1 MADQGMKIV
10 SKDGVFFLSGVLDEY
25 ADFTTLA
32 SATEPLRLNLKD
44 ISRFNSIGIRGLL
57 KFLFA
62 WGGKGLIYE
71 DCPSEFVDQANMI
84 PALLGAKKQGVIVS
98 LFVPYECT
106 SCDHDEE
113 FLAQTADLQK
123 GLTEGSMLTKS
134 CPSCGGK
141 MEVPAESFFH
151 FLKR

>member
-1 MADQGMKIV
+1 MADRGIKIV
-10 SKDGVFFLSGVLDEY
+10 SKDGVFFLSGVLDEF
-25 ADFTTLA
+25 ADLSALVEA
-32 SATEPLRLNLKD
+32 SEPLRMNLKGV
-44 ISRFNSIGIRGLL
+44 SRFNSIGIRGLL

-71 DCPSEFVDQANMI
+71 ECPSEFVDQANMI
-84 PALLGAKKQGVIVS
+84 PALLGTKKQGVILS

-106 SCDHDEE
+106 SCDFDEE
-113 FLAQTADLQK
+113 LLSRTDELQK
-123 GLTEGSMLTKS
+123 TLAAGGALTKS

>member
-1 MADQGMKIV
+1 MADQGIKIV

-25 ADFTTLA
+25 ADLTALEEA
-32 SATEPLRLNLKD
+32 AEPLRLNFKG

-57 KFLFA
+57 KFLFS
-62 WGGKGLIYE
+62 WGSKGLIYE
-71 DCPSEFVDQANMI
+71 ECPSEFVDQANMI
-84 PALLGAKKQGVIVS
+84 PALLGAKKQGVILS

-106 SCDHDEE
+106 ACDFDEE
-113 FLAQTADLQK
+113 VLSRTSDLQK
-123 GLTEGSMLTKS
+123 SLAAGAELTKN

>member
-1 MADQGMKIV
+1 MADRGIKIV

-25 ADFTTLA
+25 ADLSSLTEA
-32 SATEPLRLNLKD
+32 KEPLRLNFKG

-62 WGGKGLIYE
+62 WGSKGLIYE
-71 DCPSEFVDQANMI
+71 ECPSEFVDQANMI
-84 PALLGAKKQGVIVS
+84 PALLGAKKQGVIHS

-106 SCDHDEE
+106 SCDFDEE
-113 FLAQTADLQK
+113 LLAQTADLQK
-123 GLTEGSMLTKS
+123 TLAAEGKLVKS

-141 MEVPAESFFH
+141 MEVPAESFFY